1 MLALVGLATV
11 VILLAAIL
19 SRAMSPLVALI
30 VVPVTAALVAGSLLQ
45 GRALPEVA
53 PFQAARLQPRVA
65 AS

>member
-30 VVPVTAALVAGSLLQ
+30 VVPVTAALVAGFGLKPPNSW
-45 GRALPEVA
+45 
-53 PFQAARLQPRVA
+53 
-65 AS
+65 